1 MMRRHSHAIPRRH
14 CPAFA
19 LALMAILFAGVAE
32 ATVPVPIDPGTI
44 EMQFGA
50 AGIVLPE
57 NFRGTFSAQP
67 EARIGYFISKGLE
80 IQAQGEVRVWPLG
93 GQAPDHYGIG
103 VSALYFPALREEQN
117 FYLLGGLGGALID
130 PPGELE
136 GGFKPFARAGVGFK
150 VSMAGLK
157 FLGSGFLNME
167 YRFEKLFVD
176 DAELFDDPTLESG
189 SSVVS
194 GAAIGLSFF
203 R

>member
-1 MMRRHSHAIPRRH
+1 MMRSRFVAIPRQH
-14 CPAFA
+14 GPAFA
-19 LALMAILFAGVAE
+19 LALIAFLVAGASK
-32 ATVPVPIDPGTI
+32 AAVPVPIDPGTI
-44 EMQFGA
+44 EMQVGV

-67 EARIGYFISKGLE
+67 EARIGYFISRGLE
-80 IQAQGEVRVWPLG
+80 LQAQGDVRVWPLG
-93 GQAPDHYGIG
+93 GKAPDHYGIG

-130 PPGELE
+130 PPGPPE
-136 GGFKPFARAGVGFK
+136 GGVKPFARAGVGFK

-167 YRFEKLFVD
+167 YRFEKVFVD
-176 DAELFDDPTLESG
+176 AAELFDDPTREGG
-189 SSVVS
+189 SSLVS
-194 GAAIGLSFF
+194 GAALGLSFF